1 MPKLSQNLVVGRC
14 PHCSVANPNL
24 FKQHQLDTNDHE
36 GTFPRKWYVYTCGTC
51 GGVVTAWAIDHNME
65 VEEYFPSA
73 KAVKEEI
80 PERPRAFLQ
89 QALES
94 LNAPSGAV
102 MLAASAVDAMLKL
115 KNYTDGSLYSRI
127 ENAAADG
134 AITKDMSNWAHQ
146 VRLDANDQR
155 HADPAASLPSSNDAS
170 RSIDFALTLAE
181 ILFVLPS
188 RVQKGIEQSRRSG

>member
-1 MPKLSQNLVVGRC
+1 
-14 PHCSVANPNL
+14 
-24 FKQHQLDTNDHE
+24 
-36 GTFPRKWYVYTCGTC
+36 
-51 GGVVTAWAIDHNME
+51 ME